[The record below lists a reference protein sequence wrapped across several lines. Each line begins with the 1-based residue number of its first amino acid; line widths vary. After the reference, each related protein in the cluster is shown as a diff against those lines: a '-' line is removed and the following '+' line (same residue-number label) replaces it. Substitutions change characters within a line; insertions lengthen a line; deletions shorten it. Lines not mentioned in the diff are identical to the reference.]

1 MERLMRLA
9 EVDIERNAALHGASV
24 VYTCKGVT
32 ADASGLVADAAIQGA
47 SNAAV

>member
-1 MERLMRLA
+1 MRLA

-32 ADASGLVADAAIQGA
+32 ADTAIQDT